1 MLTNEHM
8 RIINAHKLPVNI
20 NPSKWVVCWED
31 KDVLEIVN
39 SRHRRMRF
47 EKKGIKKN
55 PTPMKISICEVC
67 GKEFTQRQCRY
78 KKTCSNECRYKLSS
92 IKQLKNNKE
101 NINNE

>member
-1 MLTNEHM
+1 MLNNEQM

-47 EKKGIKKN
+47 EKKKKGIKKYG
-55 PTPMKISICEVC
+55 KRIIS
-67 GKEFTQRQCRY
+67 
-78 KKTCSNECRYKLSS
+78 S
-92 IKQLKNNKE
+92 
-101 NINNE
+101 

>member
-1 MLTNEHM
+1 MLTNEQM

-47 EKKGIKKN
+47 EKKKKG
-55 PTPMKISICEVC
+55 V
-67 GKEFTQRQCRY
+67 
-78 KKTCSNECRYKLSS
+78 KK
-92 IKQLKNNKE
+92 
-101 NINNE
+101 